1 VSKPTQ
7 SGLEILLTHEYD
19 WYLKKE
25 EKMKRKWI
33 ILAMVLIVPA
43 MLFSVSCAKK
53 SVMTE
58 PAVDTTAEDAARQA
72 ELEKQQEMER
82 QKQLEE
88 ERLAAER
95 ATQLKAEAEE
105 REQMLAKNRFLNENI
120 YFAFDD
126 STLDDQAQELLKQK
140 AVWLQDNADASI
152 VVEGHCDER
161 GTNAY
166 NLALG
171 ERRAE
176 SVKVFLVNLGISDS
190 RLTTISYGE
199 EKPVDMGHNEEAWA
213 KNRRAAFVLE

>member
-1 VSKPTQ
+1 
-7 SGLEILLTHEYD
+7 
-19 WYLKKE
+19 
-25 EKMKRKWI
+25 MKRKWI
-33 ILAMVLIVPA
+33 ILAMLFIIPA

-53 SVMTE
+53 AVMTE
-58 PAVDTTAEDAARQA
+58 PSTTDTSAADEAARQA
-72 ELEKQQEMER
+72 ELQKQQEMER

-95 ATQLKAEAEE
+95 AEKLKAEAMQ
-105 REQMLAKNRFLNENI
+105 RDMMMSKNRFLSENV
-120 YFAFDD
+120 YFDFDKA
-126 STLDDQAQELLKQK
+126 TLDYKAQELLKQK
-140 AVWLQDNADASI
+140 AMWLRDFPDAN
-152 VVEGHCDER
+152 VVIEGHCDER

-176 SVKVFLVNLGISDS
+176 SAKAFLVNLGISGA

-213 KNRRAAFVLE
+213 KNRRAAFALE